1 MTDPAGNKPA
11 AAAKASSPSGTEA
24 ASKKSAASDAPA
36 AAGETTEKSAE
47 AEAKPKASAKTE
59 KRKDVKAKGESA
71 KDEPAEGAK
80 AEQAEGAKAE
90 GAEGEGAE
98 GAKAEGPS
106 GEAQKVGQGER
117 PSGSEEAP
125 KPSITEMPIDFKA
138 QTKDEVLSDY
148 RGMLRIRRFEEAA
161 ARAYTRGKISGF
173 LHLYIGQEAIAVAT
187 KQAIAPQDRVV
198 SAYRTHGFAIA
209 LGSDLKACA
218 SELMGK
224 QPGLVGGIGGS
235 MHFFDKAHQLWGG
248 YAIVGNHIP
257 VAAGHAFA
265 SKYTGDGAVT
275 LVFMGDGAV
284 GIGPVHEGM
293 TLAGIWKLPIVF
305 VVENNQY
312 SMGTPLSRTL
322 PVEDITLR
330 AAGYG
335 MKSDRFVVRSV
346 AETKQRLAAAVERA
360 RVSGEPT
367 LVELITYRFRGHSM
381 SDPAKYRG
389 KEEVD
394 RWRIQDPLERTLQVL
409 THVHG
414 VDEATLE
421 AIDAELIKE
430 VDEAYEFAVNAPE
443 PPPEARFENILV
455 GE

>member
-1 MTDPAGNKPA
+1 MTARAPNDSPAET
-11 AAAKASSPSGTEA
+11 SP
-24 ASKKSAASDAPA
+24 
-36 AAGETTEKSAE
+36 
-47 AEAKPKASAKTE
+47 EAKPASEPT
-59 KRKDVKAKGESA
+59 GESTGEPKTQTLA
-71 KDEPAEGAK
+71 KITAEIA
-80 AEQAEGAKAE
+80 AQFEGQ
-90 GAEGEGAE
+90 
-98 GAKAEGPS
+98 S
-106 GEAQKVGQGER
+106 
-117 PSGSEEAP
+117 
-125 KPSITEMPIDFKA
+125 
-138 QTKDEVLSDY
+138 KDDVLRDY
-148 RGMLRIRRFEEAA
+148 LGMLRIRRFEEAA

-187 KQAIAPQDRVV
+187 QQAIEKQDRVV

-218 SELMGK
+218 CELFGK
-224 QPGLVGGIGGS
+224 VGGLVGGMGGS

-312 SMGTPLSRTL
+312 SMGTPLKRTL
-322 PVEDITLR
+322 PVEDITSR

-335 MKSDRFVVRSV
+335 CKSDRFHVTSV
-346 AETKQRLAAAVERA
+346 AETRDRIAAAVKRA
-360 RVSGEPT
+360 REDNQPT
-367 LVELITYRFRGHSM
+367 LLELITYRFRGHSM
-381 SDPAKYRG
+381 SDPAKYRQ
-389 KEEVD
+389 KEEVET
-394 RWRIQDPLERTLQVL
+394 WRMQDPLERALLALQQL
-409 THVHG
+409 HG
-414 VDEATLE
+414 LDEAALE
-421 AIDAELIKE
+421 KLDGEIIAE
-430 VDEAYEFAVNAPE
+430 VDAAYEAADAAPQ
-443 PPPEARFENILV
+443 PPPEARFNNILV

>member
-1 MTDPAGNKPA
+1 MTARAPNDSPAET
-11 AAAKASSPSGTEA
+11 SP
-24 ASKKSAASDAPA
+24 
-36 AAGETTEKSAE
+36 
-47 AEAKPKASAKTE
+47 EAKPASETAAEIGGEPPGEPTTLTPANVAAEIAAQFKGQS
-59 KRKDVKAKGESA
+59 KD
-71 KDEPAEGAK
+71 D
-80 AEQAEGAKAE
+80 
-90 GAEGEGAE
+90 
-98 GAKAEGPS
+98 
-106 GEAQKVGQGER
+106 
-117 PSGSEEAP
+117 
-125 KPSITEMPIDFKA
+125 
-138 QTKDEVLSDY
+138 VLRDY
-148 RGMLRIRRFEEAA
+148 LGMLRIRRFEEAA

-187 KQAIAPQDRVV
+187 QQAIEKQDRVV

-218 SELMGK
+218 CELFGK
-224 QPGLVGGIGGS
+224 VGGLVGGMGGS

-312 SMGTPLSRTL
+312 SMGTPLKRTL
-322 PVEDITLR
+322 PVEDITAR

-335 MKSDRFVVRSV
+335 FKSDRFHVTSV
-346 AETKQRLAAAVERA
+346 AETRDRIAAAVKRA
-360 RVSGEPT
+360 REDNQPT
-367 LVELITYRFRGHSM
+367 LLELITYRFRGHSM
-381 SDPAKYRG
+381 SDPAKYRQ
-389 KEEVD
+389 KEEVET
-394 RWRIQDPLERTLQVL
+394 WRLQDPLERALLALQQL
-409 THVHG
+409 HG
-414 VDEATLE
+414 LDEAALE
-421 AIDAELIKE
+421 QLDGEIIAE
-430 VDEAYEFAVNAPE
+430 VDAAYEAADAAPQ
-443 PPPEARFENILV
+443 PPPEARFNNILV